1 MDKVLLL
8 DYYSALFAAFVF
20 ARQLHSPPHK
30 NKINQ
35 K

>member
-1 MDKVLLL
+1 MIIIALFLLL
-8 DYYSALFAAFVF
+8 LSLLVSYI
-20 ARQLHSPPHK
+20 ARYGPPHK